1 MRERIIPTRAG
12 VNNDASDDTGNG
24 TSNDAS
30 DNAGRNASAK
40 I

>member
-1 MRERIIPTRAG
+1 MRGRDILTRIG
-12 VNNDASDDTGNG
+12 VNNDASDDTSGG